1 MFKCLTF
8 LYVHVIYKRRLRV
21 QIYFLNHVDICIT
34 FQTNLKTKM
43 KQLILVLAVHCLMY
57 TANAGST
64 LPGKSLA
71 ETLIDSIPDSP
82 RGSIKSYGVRLINI
96 KK

>member
-1 MFKCLTF
+1 
-8 LYVHVIYKRRLRV
+8 
-21 QIYFLNHVDICIT
+21 
-34 FQTNLKTKM
+34 M
-43 KQLILVLAVHCLMY
+43 KQLILVLAVHCLMC

-82 RGSIKSYGVRLINI
+82 RGSIKSYGVRLINM
-96 KK
+96 KKIEQTLIDLKIGSLHLIQYKSS

>member
-1 MFKCLTF
+1 MNF
-8 LYVHVIYKRRLRV
+8 
-21 QIYFLNHVDICIT
+21 
-34 FQTNLKTKM
+34 KTKM
-43 KQLILVLAVHCLMY
+43 KQLILVLAVHCLMC

-82 RGSIKSYGVRLINI
+82 RGSLKYCVDRLINTKRI
-96 KK
+96 RKT